1 MGLIRLLIVAA
12 LIWLVWRVLKQVLLG
27 AAKQQDAPPAD
38 EQKPQSQKM
47 VRCDWCQVYTPEIQ
61 AIRLE
66 QHHFCCED
74 HRQHW
79 LEKHHD

>member
-1 MGLIRLLIVAA
+1 M
-12 LIWLVWRVLKQVLLG
+12 LVRTNKHNT
-27 AAKQQDAPPAD
+27 KNNPHIPKTSKD
-38 EQKPQSQKM
+38 EQKPQSQNM